1 MIDEKKKSD
10 AEGSEDAVL
19 DKKPEEKKEVTASEK
34 PAEGSSSEAKKE
46 EPIEI
51 RNVVVIDDSKA
62 LRRVLVKYL
71 LTKFNC
77 AIVECD
83 NGKEG
88 LLAVSEKNGDIQLIL
103 CDLMMPVMDGLTFL
117 RNLKAMPGMQKI
129 PVIFLTAKNDKDT
142 VTKCAK
148 AGANDF
154 IIKPY
159 ELSTMAKKLDKYLK
173 TKSS

>member
-1 MIDEKKKSD
+1 MIDEKKKAN
-10 AEGSEDAVL
+10 AEGSENAAV
-19 DKKPEEKKEVTASEK
+19 DKNAEEKKDGAASEK
-34 PAEGSSSEAKKE
+34 PAEGSGEAKKD

-71 LTKFNC
+71 LTKFHC
-77 AIVECD
+77 AVVECD

-88 LLAVSEKNGDIQLIL
+88 LSAVSEKNGDVQLIL

-117 RNLKAMPGMQKI
+117 RTLKSMPGMQKI

-159 ELSTMAKKLDKYLK
+159 ELSIMSKKLDKYLK
-173 TKSS
+173 TKSG